1 MRSSGF
7 TCAILWVL
15 EGNER
20 AERFYCAAGWERDG
34 RKLDTVQGVE
44 VAELRYRKARTL

>member
-7 TCAILWVL
+7 RRALLWVL

-20 AERFYCAAGWERDG
+20 AERFYRAAGWEADG
-34 RKLDTVQGVE
+34 RKVEDFQGATVTE
-44 VAELRYRKARTL
+44 RRYRKAL

>member
-20 AERFYCAAGWERDG
+20 AERFYCAAGSERDG

-44 VAELRYRKARTL
+44 VAELRYRKAL